1 MVDKIGEGEQVRLA
15 PLHDR
20 PQKPLYED
28 GQPGCKRIEQQPKP
42 PCCSAKYVF
51 TVRTAMVFGCGQQR
65 IQQAQMSI
73 KITWT
78 VIAVEY

>member
-42 PCCSAKYVF
+42 PCPSAKIISQS
-51 TVRTAMVFGCGQQR
+51 GQQR
-65 IQQAQMSI
+65 CA
-73 KITWT
+73 
-78 VIAVEY
+78 AVDSKHKYP